1 MTTSQ
6 AKSTTSKSQVKSKK
20 KATDRK
26 KSGAASDKLV
36 LATCPVNGAGWCPYP
51 FSIGQLKKRLKAKQ
65 LEKEQALLAEA
76 ATANAKRPRSRAKKS
91 AV

>member
-20 KATDRK
+20 KAPGRK
-26 KSGAASDKLV
+26 KTGAASDKLV

-51 FSIGQLKKRLKAKQ
+51 FSIAQLKKRLKAKQ

-76 ATANAKRPRSRAKKS
+76 ATATATGSKSRAKKS

>member
-51 FSIGQLKKRLKAKQ
+51 FSIAQLKKRLKAKQ

-76 ATANAKRPRSRAKKS
+76 ATPNAKRPRSRAKKS